1 MSDETNHPQR
11 AAARRQ
17 AASQP
22 DAAREDT
29 KMTRRC
35 ASSRRRDPAAIHHKI
50 DAFIALFLVLGTHS
64 IVMRPAASLLLSSTR
79 RYLSAARSMK
89 RPLPLPV
96 DGEECGNASGSDAP
110 NSATDRKPLVVV
122 IAGPT
127 GVGKSSVAMSLCK
140 SSTASH
146 LLRSCGVSPQS
157 DCAGNIV
164 SADSVQAYRGV
175 QVGANKPTQDERDAC
190 PHHLIDVV
198 GPDDLAYN
206 AADWMRDAMFAIDEL
221 YGESVVAGDATADG
235 QDDDDN
241 ESLVEGEI
249 LKSRRNRKE
258 DIRKGIVQARL
269 QKNIPPDTPIL
280 PVVVGG
286 TMMYLQWLVHG
297 RPDAMRPSDDALERA
312 ANDIQ
317 KFQQMDGGHYDSA
330 GNSDSESKAEEGD
343 APSPGWDA
351 AVAYASSLG
360 KPFQTRVD
368 KLCGKDW
375 YRLRRILEVSYTV
388 GAEKATEEQLEA
400 VYSGE
405 RFGAIGTRGYDV
417 RCFFLCPDDRM
428 KHAEVIDRRCE
439 DMLLRGLLNE
449 TASLSVA
456 GELPDAGQPAR
467 AIGYRQALEYLRR
480 SDAKSQDGD
489 ALNAFIDKFTTAT
502 RRYAKK
508 QMGWFR
514 KDGDFMFIPVSIS
527 KLSQERVEETTNHVL
542 RMCQLSREEFEEE
555 LYSDQPKSKQDGS
568 SNIQPK
574 KSKEVVDTST
584 LSLSART
591 KLLNEIQGKD
601 MKFYKGGTRYQI
613 TEGSSDHEQVLA
625 EADAST
631 SIIQDGA
638 VLTSKA

>member
-1 MSDETNHPQR
+1 
-11 AAARRQ
+11 
-17 AASQP
+17 
-22 DAAREDT
+22 
-29 KMTRRC
+29 MTRRC
-35 ASSRRRDPAAIHHKI
+35 ASSHRRDPAATHHKI
-50 DAFIALFLVLGTHS
+50 DALIALYLVLGTYS
-64 IVMRPAASLLLSSTR
+64 IVMRPVASFLLSSTR
-79 RYLSAARSMK
+79 RHLSTARSMK
-89 RPLPLPV
+89 RPLPV
-96 DGEECGNASGSDAP
+96 DGDECGNASDSDAP
-110 NSATDRKPLVVV
+110 NSATDRKRPLVVV

-140 SSTASH
+140 PPIASQ

-157 DCAGNIV
+157 DFAGNIV

-198 GPDDLAYN
+198 GADDLAYN

-221 YGESVVAGDATADG
+221 YGESVVAGD
-235 QDDDDN
+235 DN
-241 ESLVEGEI
+241 EEDESLVEEEI
-249 LKSRRNRKE
+249 LKSRRNRKD
-258 DIRKGIVQARL
+258 DIRKGIIQARL
-269 QKNIPPDTPIL
+269 QKNIPPDAPIL

-317 KFQQMDGGHYDSA
+317 KFQQMDGGHYDST
-330 GNSDSESKAEEGD
+330 GNSDSDSKAEEGD
-343 APSPGWDA
+343 APSPGWEA

-360 KPFQTRVD
+360 KPFKTRVD

-405 RFGAIGTRGYDV
+405 RFGALGTRGYDV

-428 KHAEVIDRRCE
+428 KHAEIIDRRCE
-439 DMLLRGLLNE
+439 DMLRRGLLNE

-467 AIGYRQALEYLRR
+467 AIGYRQTLEYLRR
-480 SDAKSQDGD
+480 SDAKSQDSD
-489 ALNAFIDKFTTAT
+489 ALNAFIDEFTTAT

-527 KLSQERVEETTNHVL
+527 KLSQERVEEATNHIL
-542 RMCQLSREEFEEE
+542 HMCQLSREEFEEE

-574 KSKEVVDTST
+574 KSKEMVDTST

-591 KLLNEIQGKD
+591 KLLNEMQGKD

-631 SIIQDGA
+631 SIIQGGA

>member
-1 MSDETNHPQR
+1 
-11 AAARRQ
+11 
-17 AASQP
+17 
-22 DAAREDT
+22 
-29 KMTRRC
+29 
-35 ASSRRRDPAAIHHKI
+35 
-50 DAFIALFLVLGTHS
+50 
-64 IVMRPAASLLLSSTR
+64 MRPVASLLLSSTR
-79 RYLSAARSMK
+79 RYLSSTARSMK
-89 RPLPLPV
+89 RPLPV
-96 DGEECGNASGSDAP
+96 DGDECGNASHSDAP

-140 SSTASH
+140 SPIASQ

-157 DCAGNIV
+157 GSAGNIV

-198 GPDDLAYN
+198 GADDLAYN

-221 YGESVVAGDATADG
+221 YGESAAAGD
-235 QDDDDN
+235 DN
-241 ESLVEGEI
+241 EEDESLVEEEI

-269 QKNIPPDTPIL
+269 QKNIPSDAPIL

-317 KFQQMDGGHYDSA
+317 KFQQMDGGHYDST
-330 GNSDSESKAEEGD
+330 GNSDSDSKAEEGD
-343 APSPGWDA
+343 APSPGWEA

-360 KPFQTRVD
+360 KPFKTRVD

-405 RFGAIGTRGYDV
+405 RFGALGTRGYDV

-428 KHAEVIDRRCE
+428 KHAEIIDRRCE
-439 DMLLRGLLNE
+439 DMLRRGLLNE

-467 AIGYRQALEYLRR
+467 AIGYRQTLEYLRR
-480 SDAKSQDGD
+480 SDAKSQDSD
-489 ALNAFIDKFTTAT
+489 ALNAFIDEFTTAT

-527 KLSQERVEETTNHVL
+527 KLSQERVEEATNHIL
-542 RMCQLSREEFEEE
+542 NMCQLSREEFEEE

-568 SNIQPK
+568 SNIQSK

-591 KLLNEIQGKD
+591 KLLNEMQGKD

-631 SIIQDGA
+631 SIIQGGA

>member
-1 MSDETNHPQR
+1 
-11 AAARRQ
+11 
-17 AASQP
+17 
-22 DAAREDT
+22 
-29 KMTRRC
+29 
-35 ASSRRRDPAAIHHKI
+35 
-50 DAFIALFLVLGTHS
+50 
-64 IVMRPAASLLLSSTR
+64 MRPVASLLLSSTSR
-79 RYLSAARSMK
+79 RYLTTARSMK
-89 RPLPLPV
+89 RPLPV
-96 DGEECGNASGSDAP
+96 DGEECGNASDSDAP

-140 SSTASH
+140 SPMASQ
-146 LLRSCGVSPQS
+146 LLRSCGVSSPQS
-157 DCAGNIV
+157 DSAGNIV

-198 GPDDLAYN
+198 GADDLAYN

-221 YGESVVAGDATADG
+221 YGESAAAGD
-235 QDDDDN
+235 DN
-241 ESLVEGEI
+241 EEDESLVEEEI

-269 QKNIPPDTPIL
+269 QKNIPPDAPIL

-312 ANDIQ
+312 ANEIQ

-330 GNSDSESKAEEGD
+330 GNSDSDSKAEEGD
-343 APSPGWDA
+343 APSPGWEA
-351 AVAYASSLG
+351 AVTYASSLG
-360 KPFQTRVD
+360 KPFETRVD

-388 GAEKATEEQLEA
+388 GAKKATEEQLEA

-405 RFGAIGTRGYDV
+405 RFGALGTRGYDV

-439 DMLLRGLLNE
+439 DMLRRGLLNE

-467 AIGYRQALEYLRR
+467 AIGYRQTLEYLRR
-480 SDAKSQDGD
+480 SDAKSQDSD
-489 ALNAFIDKFTTAT
+489 ALNAFIDEFTTAT

-527 KLSQERVEETTNHVL
+527 KLSQDRVEEATNHIL
-542 RMCQLSREEFEEE
+542 NMCLLSREEFEEE
-555 LYSDQPKSKQDGS
+555 LYFDQPKSKQDGS
-568 SNIQPK
+568 SNIQSK

-584 LSLSART
+584 LSLSAKT
-591 KLLNEIQGKD
+591 KLLNEMQGKD

-613 TEGSSDHEQVLA
+613 IEGSSEHEQVLA